1 MNEHI
6 VIYDVEIAKEVE
18 NVPGGWDNPEGMGF
32 ASAVAYDY
40 ATDRYHFF
48 LHEETKQ
55 ALIDLLHTRTAVT
68 FNGIKFDS
76 RLLLGNDRNLS
87 IGGVT
92 AHSKGTWGWRN
103 VDLLLEYVKARFGA
117 HDVAEAESRLGD
129 SAIHDGSF
137 SLDGLAEGTFSL
149 HKTGHGSKAPIL
161 YQQEKYAELL
171 SYNLQ
176 DVRLTR
182 KIFEFIHQY
191 GFIVDR
197 NNRAISISL
206 PK

>member
-1 MNEHI
+1 MMEHI

-18 NVPGGWDNPEGMGF
+18 NVPNGWDNPEGMGF

-40 ATDRYHFF
+40 ATDQYHFF
-48 LHEETKQ
+48 LHKEDKP
-55 ALIDLLHTRTAVT
+55 ALIDLLHTKTAVT

-76 RLLLGNDRNLS
+76 RVLLGNDRYLNP
-87 IGGVT
+87 
-92 AHSKGTWGWRN
+92 KGPTWDAQLHWGWDN
-103 VDLLLEYVKARFGA
+103 IDLLQEYVKARFGDS
-117 HDVAEAESRLGD
+117 DVGEAEARLGD

-137 SLDGLAEGTFSL
+137 SLDGLAEGTFDL
-149 HKTGHGSKAPIL
+149 HKTGHGSHAPIL
-161 YQQEKYAELL
+161 YQQEKYADLL

-182 KIFEFIHQY
+182 KIFEFIRQY

-197 NNRAISISL
+197 KSRVINISL